1 MRGAVSRKPK
11 MGAAS
16 WPLMVEAAMGGGR
29 EDLTGE
35 REEGGGEGWR
45 RRMRRSA
52 AAHLRVGDRCRG
64 WGRDCVGRERVWWQ
78 WRGEAAAAAAD
89 DGIGRR
95 EEEERRGRGRRE
107 GGCGWQQ
114 VRGEEGRKG

>member
-1 MRGAVSRKPK
+1 MDLVSPCSLSSRPGNSPRG
-11 MGAAS
+11 G
-16 WPLMVEAAMGGGR
+16 
-29 EDLTGE
+29 
-35 REEGGGEGWR
+35 
-45 RRMRRSA
+45 
-52 AAHLRVGDRCRG
+52 
-64 WGRDCVGRERVWWQ
+64 
-78 WRGEAAAAAAD
+78 AAAAAD

>member
-1 MRGAVSRKPK
+1 M
-11 MGAAS
+11 
-16 WPLMVEAAMGGGR
+16 
-29 EDLTGE
+29 
-35 REEGGGEGWR
+35 
-45 RRMRRSA
+45 
-52 AAHLRVGDRCRG
+52 
-64 WGRDCVGRERVWWQ
+64 
-78 WRGEAAAAAAD
+78 AAD